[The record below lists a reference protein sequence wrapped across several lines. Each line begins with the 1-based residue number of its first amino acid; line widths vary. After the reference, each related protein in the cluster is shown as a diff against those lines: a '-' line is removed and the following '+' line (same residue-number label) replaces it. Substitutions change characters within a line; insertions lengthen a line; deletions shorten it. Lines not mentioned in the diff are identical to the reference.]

1 MEPSK
6 KANQQMEINDLI
18 ADAVTNAVTRRQLLE
33 TEEALLGLSEEES
46 AGIMGG
52 LTSQITDTELKKI
65 DLLCPPIVLGLI
77 ALPDDEPVVY
87 PTTKLPVKGICP
99 PLVVGLI
106 ALPDEDNYQLS

>member
-1 MEPSK
+1 METSK

-18 ADAVTNAVTRRQLLE
+18 ADAVTNAVTRRGLLE

-52 LTSQITDTELKKI
+52 LTSQITDTKYKKI
-65 DLLCPPIVLGLI
+65 DPSIVLGMMV
-77 ALPDDEPVVY
+77 LPDDEPVVY

-99 PLVVGLI
+99 PIVVGLI
-106 ALPDEDNYQLS
+106 ALPDDENYQLS

>member
-1 MEPSK
+1 METSK

-33 TEEALLGLSEEES
+33 TEEALLGLSEEEA

-52 LTSQITDTELKKI
+52 LTSQIADTEYKQI
-65 DLLCPPIVLGLI
+65 DPLCPPIVLGLI

-106 ALPDEDNYQLS
+106 ALPDDEKYQLS